1 MAMSDG
7 APWNKYGGTPAEV
20 YERYLVPAI
29 FVPWSDLLLDTAAP
43 RPGER
48 VLDVAC
54 GTGIVARRAAQR
66 VWPGGRVAGLDLDA
80 AMLAAARSAAS
91 TLSAAA
97 GIEWHEA
104 SAVAMPFSDASFD
117 LVLCQHGL
125 QFFPDK
131 LAGLREMRRVLV
143 PGGRLALVVLRA
155 ADETPG
161 YAALSQALG
170 RHVGPEAAALP
181 PFALGDADE
190 LRRLLADA
198 GFAGVE
204 VTPAEVTLRFP
215 SAAEFVGLVAAGAPS
230 MLGALAG
237 VAGDARRGVLFDVTD
252 ALRPYQDGDGVA
264 FPQRSN
270 LATARA

>member
-7 APWNKYGGTPAEV
+7 APWIKHGAPPAEV

-29 FVPWSDLLLDTAAP
+29 FAPWSDLLLDAATP

-66 VWPGGRVAGLDLDA
+66 AGPGGRVAGLDLNP
-80 AMLAAARSAAS
+80 AMLAAAR
-91 TLSAAA
+91 TAAA
-97 GIEWHEA
+97 DSSVTMSIEWHEA
-104 SAVAMPFSDASFD
+104 SAVLMPFPNARFA

-125 QFFPDK
+125 QFFADK

-143 PGGRLALVVLRA
+143 PGGRLALMVMGAVEEA
-155 ADETPG
+155 PG

-170 RHVGPEAAALP
+170 HHISPDAAALP
-181 PFALGDADE
+181 PFALSDPDE
-190 LRRLLADA
+190 LRCLLAEA
-198 GFAGVE
+198 GFAGIE
-204 VTPAEVTLRFP
+204 VAPAEVTLRFT
-215 SAAEFVGLVAAGAPS
+215 SAAEFVGLLAAGAPS

-237 VAGDARRGVLFDVTD
+237 VAGDARRNVLSDMTE
-252 ALRPYQDGDGVA
+252 ALRPYQDGDSVA
-264 FPQRSN
+264 FPQWSN
-270 LATARA
+270 VATARA

>member
-7 APWNKYGGTPAEV
+7 APWIKHGAPPAEV

-29 FVPWSDLLLDTAAP
+29 FAPWSDLLLDAATP

-66 VWPGGRVAGLDLDA
+66 AGPGGRVAGLDLNP
-80 AMLAAARSAAS
+80 AMLAAAR
-91 TLSAAA
+91 TAAA
-97 GIEWHEA
+97 DSSVTMSIEWHEA
-104 SAVAMPFSDASFD
+104 SAVLMPFPNASFD

-125 QFFPDK
+125 QFFADK

-143 PGGRLALVVLRA
+143 PGGRLALMVMGAVEEA
-155 ADETPG
+155 PG

-170 RHVGPEAAALP
+170 HP
-181 PFALGDADE
+181 DE
-190 LRRLLADA
+190 LRCLLAEA
-198 GFAGVE
+198 GFAGIE
-204 VTPAEVTLRFP
+204 VAPAEVTLRFT
-215 SAAEFVGLVAAGAPS
+215 SAAEFVGLLAAGAPS

-237 VAGDARRGVLFDVTD
+237 VAGDARRNVLSDMTE
-252 ALRPYQDGDGVA
+252 ALRPYQDGDSVA
-264 FPQRSN
+264 FPQWSN
-270 LATARA
+270 VATARA